1 MFPDLNQI
9 DNLLQEFDD
18 MIVPYM
24 AAENIFA
31 LIDASALLWRL
42 NVSNVIMSHRVILM
56 IAFPWVQTI
65 YNYIY
70 YVLYIFACV
79 TCAYTLYI

>member
-42 NVSNVIMSHRVILM
+42 NVSNVIMAYRIILM
-56 IAFPWVQTI
+56 IAFPWVRTI
-65 YNYIY
+65 YSYIY
-70 YVLYIFACV
+70 YILYIFACV
-79 TCAYTLYI
+79 TYAYMLYM

>member
-18 MIVPYM
+18 MLVPYM

-31 LIDASALLWRL
+31 LIDAAALLWRL
-42 NVSNVIMSHRVILM
+42 NVSNVIMSHRAIPM
-56 IAFPWVQTI
+56 IAFPWV
-65 YNYIY
+65 
-70 YVLYIFACV
+70 
-79 TCAYTLYI
+79 